1 MRISDWSSDVCSSDL
16 GRVGVELVPKGEPGG
31 LCGETFDECVE
42 DVFMRIDPRIG
53 NADLSAVSEYA
64 VRDARNGEAEFGAGQ
79 DAGRRLSAEFQRSAR
94 HIVCRAAAEGAPA
107 RGRSGQGDLTDARN

>member
-53 NADLSAVSEYA
+53 HADLSAVAEYA
-64 VRDARNGEAEFGAGQ
+64 VRDARNGEVEFGVGQ
-79 DAGRRLSAEFQRSAR
+79 DDGRSAERRVGKECVSTCKSRWAR
-94 HIVCRAAAEGAPA
+94 Y
-107 RGRSGQGDLTDARN
+107 L

>member
-53 NADLSAVSEYA
+53 HADLSAVAEYA
-64 VRDARNGEAEFGAGQ
+64 VRDARNGAVEFGVGQ
-79 DAGRRLSAEFQRSAR
+79 DDGRRLSAEFQR
-94 HIVCRAAAEGAPA
+94 
-107 RGRSGQGDLTDARN
+107 DARQIVGRGAEDRTGNRLKSMPNSAT